1 MTKII
6 DFFLGK
12 ISVKLDAHKLKPI
25 VDIVF
30 IFSEKIIVKLEK
42 LLSFYLNFY
51 ETMIENEIKLANIC
65 KDNKILHIGCG
76 SIPAT
81 SILLVK
87 KTNADVVAIDK
98 DLKSVEQAKILLS
111 KIGLSEKIRIIRGD
125 ALEFQIKDFDLI
137 IISQGIKPHDV
148 VLKNIAKNLNTKTRV
163 IFRTSSTNDGGLAQ
177 KDKILEDLFVVEDIV
192 SQKKNGLMISVLLS
206 KRSSYLKI

>member
-87 KTNADVVAIDK
+87 KTNADAVAIDK
-98 DLKSVEQAKILLS
+98 DLKSVKQAKILLS
-111 KIGLSEKIRIIRGD
+111 KIKLSDKIRIIYAD
-125 ALEFQIKDFDLI
+125 ALDFPIKDFDLI

-148 VLKNIAKNLNTKTRV
+148 VLKNIAEKLNKNTRV
-163 IFRTSSTNDGGLAQ
+163 IFRTSSTYDKKLAS
-177 KDKILEDLFVVEDIV
+177 EDLFLKDIFVVENII
-192 SQKKNGLMISVLLS
+192 SQEKNGLMISVLLS
-206 KRSSYLKI
+206 KKSQKKQI

>member
-30 IFSEKIIVKLEK
+30 IFSEKIIVRLEK